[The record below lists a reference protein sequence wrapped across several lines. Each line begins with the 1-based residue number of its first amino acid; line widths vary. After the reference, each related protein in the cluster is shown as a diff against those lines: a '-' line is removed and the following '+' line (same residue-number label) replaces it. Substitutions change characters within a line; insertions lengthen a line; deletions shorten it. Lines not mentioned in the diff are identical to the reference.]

1 VEVNH
6 WESARAETLFSDARL
21 SPAMHWLP
29 DGSLIYALYWF
40 GTSRRQESSLW
51 MLALQRSG
59 KNVGDPKQIGQGHG
73 RVAQVTTS
81 ADGKVLIFRSDNWSP
96 SIYIGTLAP
105 DGTHMLS
112 NKRLTLD
119 ESLSPPFSW
128 TPDSKAV
135 LFLSDRNGMIEVFRQ
150 ASDERVAE
158 SIITSKEQLSLPRMT
173 PDGSEILYV
182 STPKFADPE
191 IPSSI
196 FAIPIAG
203 GTPRL
208 VLIDVRIWNVQCAR
222 LPSTVCLYGITKGNT
237 SETYRFDVRSGKTTD
252 PPQIDP
258 ECNWSLSPD
267 GSLRA
272 VVPTT
277 PDQGTIRLRSISTG
291 KTRDL
296 VVEGWNGLKSLD
308 WSADG
313 KSLVVAWGNH
323 ERDSALL
330 SVTLKGQVSVLLH
343 SSDYVLYAIPAP
355 DGRSL
360 AIAEGVGTRN
370 VWQIENF

>member
-1 VEVNH
+1 
-6 WESARAETLFSDARL
+6 
-21 SPAMHWLP
+21 M
-29 DGSLIYALYWF
+29 
-40 GTSRRQESSLW
+40 
-51 MLALQRSG
+51 
-59 KNVGDPKQIGQGHG
+59 
-73 RVAQVTTS
+73 
-81 ADGKVLIFRSDNWSP
+81 
-96 SIYIGTLAP
+96 
-105 DGTHMLS
+105 
-112 NKRLTLD
+112 
-119 ESLSPPFSW
+119 
-128 TPDSKAV
+128 
-135 LFLSDRNGMIEVFRQ
+135 
-150 ASDERVAE
+150 
-158 SIITSKEQLSLPRMT
+158 TSKELLSLPRMT

-196 FAIPIAG
+196 FAIPVAG

-208 VLIDVRIWNVQCAR
+208 VLKDVRIWNVQCAR
-222 LPSTVCLYGITKGNT
+222 LPSTVCLYSITKGNT

-258 ECNWSLSPD
+258 ECNWSVSPD

-277 PDQGTIRLRSISTG
+277 PDQETIRLRSISTG

-296 VVEGWNGLKSLD
+296 VVAGWKGLKSLD

-330 SVTLKGQVSVLLH
+330 SVTLKGKVSVLLH
-343 SSDYVLYAIPAP
+343 SSDHVLYAIPAP